1 MTRTASRRSG
11 LSLAVAVVLVVA
23 AACSGADTG
32 ATGGSGSIAPNI
44 GTTPANPTPG
54 GSLVFGLAAETTG
67 WSPYQGQWGASAFIV
82 ANAVFDP
89 LVAFDGD
96 GAAHPYLA
104 QSLTPNADFT
114 VWDIGLRP
122 GVTFHDGERLDATA
136 VVTNLTAARSS
147 GLTGAAFQNVSAV
160 EATDDLHVRVTM
172 QKPFSTFPLLLAGQ
186 AGYMAAPAQLADPA
200 TSQTHPIGTGPFV
213 FSSWVPD
220 VKLEVVKNPNY
231 WRQGLPR
238 LDSIE
243 FRVLPD
249 SQSRDT
255 TMRAGG
261 LDVMETAE
269 PQTMLSAQARAQQG
283 EGQFYSDVDHE
294 TDETVIGLN
303 TARPPFDDPVARQA
317 VAYAIDQAQLS
328 DITSG
333 GALPP
338 AWGPLA
344 PSSPAYLSPQESG
357 APTSDPDRARQLAL
371 EYQSVHGQPLEFP
384 VMLPADPALSNSGQ
398 LLQQQLATVGIKADL
413 QLVEQSAM
421 ASKVLTSDYQASA
434 FVLFSS
440 PTLDRSYSW
449 IASRPPESGL
459 SLNFTRYY
467 DPELTAALDASR
479 ATGDG
484 AARDD
489 DYRTVQRRMAADVQM
504 VFLARR
510 VRAVASDNQTFG
522 LLDTTFPEGG
532 GPAYA
537 GLYSTPFTAAAWI
550 QHS

>member
-1 MTRTASRRSG
+1 MTQTTTWRSG
-11 LSLAVAVVLVVA
+11 LVLVVAAVFVVA
-23 AACSGADTG
+23 AACSGAESG
-32 ATGGSGSIAPNI
+32 SSSGSGSIAPNI
-44 GTTPANPTPG
+44 GTAPANPTPG
-54 GSLVFGLAAETTG
+54 GSLVFALAAETTG

-89 LVAFDGD
+89 LVAFDGE
-96 GAAHPYLA
+96 GVAHPYLA
-104 QSLTPNADFT
+104 QSVTPNSDFT

-122 GVTFHDGERLDATA
+122 GVTFHNGEKLDAAA

-147 GLTGAAFQNVSAV
+147 GLTGVAFQDVSSV
-160 EATDDLHVRVTM
+160 EATDELHVRVTM

-220 VKLEVVKNPNY
+220 VKVEVVKNPNY
-231 WRQGLPR
+231 WRQGFPR
-238 LDSIE
+238 LDAIE

-261 LDVMETAE
+261 LNVMETAE
-269 PQTMLSAQARAQQG
+269 PQTMLAAQARAQAG
-283 EGQFYSDVDHE
+283 EGQFYSDVGHE
-294 TDETVIGLN
+294 TDESVIGLN
-303 TARPPFDDPVARQA
+303 TAKPPFDDPIARQA

-328 DITSG
+328 DVTSG

-344 PSSPAYLSPQESG
+344 PTSPAYLSPQEAG
-357 APTSDPDRARQLAL
+357 VPTTDPERARQLAL
-371 EYQSVHGQPLEFP
+371 DYQSAHGQPLEFP
-384 VMLPADPALSNSGQ
+384 VMLPADPSLSNTGQ
-398 LLQQQLATVGIKADL
+398 LLQQQLATAGIKADL

-421 ASKVLTSDYQASA
+421 ASKVLIGDYQASA
-434 FVLFSS
+434 FALFSS

-459 SLNFTRYY
+459 SLNFTRFY
-467 DPELTAALDASR
+467 DPELTAAMDASR
-479 ATGDG
+479 ATGDPS
-484 AARDD
+484 ARND
-489 DYRTVQRRMAADVQM
+489 DYRTVQRRMGADVQM
-504 VFLARR
+504 VFLTRR
-510 VRAVASDNQTFG
+510 VRAIASDNQTFG
-522 LLDTTFPEGG
+522 LLDTTFPDGG

-537 GLYSTPFTAAAWI
+537 GLYSTPFTASAWI